1 MSSNQRAK
9 RAYKY
14 PDEFKS
20 AAVQMSLVEGVLVND
35 VAKSLDIHP
44 FMLSK
49 WRKEYREGLIIIDKR
64 RKTTAKT
71 VKLSQVKS
79 LEAEVARLKREN
91 SLLKKWQRFQAE
103 KRKKDT
109 DSSQETEN

>member
-1 MSSNQRAK
+1 MSSYQRPK
-9 RAYKY
+9 KAYKY

-20 AAVQMSLVEGVLVND
+20 AAVQMSLVEGVLVNN
-35 VAKSLDIHP
+35 VANSLDIHP

-49 WRKEYREGLIIIDKR
+49 WRKEYRDGLIIIDKR
-64 RKTTAKT
+64 RKTSAKT
-71 VKLSQVKS
+71 AKLSQVKS

-91 SLLKKWQRFQAE
+91 ALLKKWQRFQAE
-103 KRKKDT
+103 ERKKDT